1 MTRRARP
8 YILLLL
14 LAASFSTGCEL
25 QQKSTPVSPTSPTV
39 SGGGAPT
46 SYVGTWASAV
56 GVSSLSADKCG
67 NFQWKITN
75 QTDTAIAGDISA
87 TCGSLVIVATGAATL
102 SGQNVSLA
110 VTGTV
115 SASGVAACNF
125 SLTGSGTI
133 SGDTL
138 PLAYSGTTCLGPVSG
153 TETLKKG
160 GGSSGQVT
168 FDSPKPVTP
177 IDNVVVSGT
186 QPTLTVNN
194 ATRTG
199 SPSAVA
205 YRFQVSTD
213 SSFGSS
219 VLEWQVPEGQNQTSL
234 VVPQALAASSTF
246 YWRARAYEGPNEGP
260 WGPLGRFQTPGP
272 NSPPPPGGSGSD
284 QIDPHSIVW
293 LSPAVTED
301 IAFWP
306 VTSNVT
312 EVVQYGDTIC
322 VNHTK
327 AGQWPLT
334 DVFQDG
340 NGANIEGRI
349 LIVAEF
355 NGRWY
360 GAGFDWLKEGR
371 TCKQMPANE
380 YGRDQV
386 RIWPM
391 DASWPG
397 PRPGD
402 RVGYLVST
410 PSSDRIGNRTI
421 NERSNI
427 VVITYQ

>member
-1 MTRRARP
+1 
-8 YILLLL
+8 
-14 LAASFSTGCEL
+14 
-25 QQKSTPVSPTSPTV
+25 
-39 SGGGAPT
+39 
-46 SYVGTWASAV
+46 VGTWASAV
-56 GVSSLSADKCG
+56 GLPSVSADKCG
-67 NFQWKITN
+67 NILWNITN
-75 QTDTAIAGDISA
+75 QTQAAIAGDISA
-87 TCGSLVIVATGAATL
+87 TCGSLTITATGAATL
-102 SGQNVSLA
+102 NGQDVSLK
-110 VTGTV
+110 VKGNV
-115 SASGVAACNF
+115 SASGVAVCAVD
-125 SLTGSGTI
+125 LSGTGTI
-133 SGDTL
+133 QGDTL
-138 PLAYSGTTCLGPVSG
+138 PLNYSGTTCLGPVSG

-160 GGSSGQVT
+160 SGSSSPVT
-168 FDSPKPVTP
+168 FDSPTPVSP
-177 IDNVVVSGT
+177 VDNTVASST
-186 QPTLTVNN
+186 QPTLTVSN
-194 ATRTG
+194 AGRTG
-199 SPSAVA
+199 TPSVVA
-205 YRFQVSTD
+205 YRFQVSGD
-213 SSFGSS
+213 AVFGAG
-219 VLEWQVPEGQNQTSL
+219 VLEWQVPEGQSQTSL
-234 VVPQALAASSTF
+234 TVPQALSASSSY
-246 YWRARAYEGPNEGP
+246 YWRARAYEGPNDGP
-260 WGPLGRFQTPGP
+260 WSSIAVFRTPSP
-272 NSPPPPGGSGSD
+272 NAPPSPGSGAAD
-284 QIDPHSIVW
+284 QIDPRSITW

-301 IAFWP
+301 IAWWP
-306 VTSNVT
+306 VTSHVT

-371 TCKQMPANE
+371 TCKQMPADE

-421 NERSNI
+421 NQRSNI
-427 VVITYQ
+427 VVITYR